1 MELEKIVRLIGSFI
15 LALFIVA
22 IPFIC
27 ALSFVL
33 NWGVWGVFIKLIF
46 TLMTIGYIAI
56 ETLYIYYESEG

>member
-1 MELEKIVRLIGSFI
+1 MELTKIVRLIGSFI

-33 NWGVWGVFIKLIF
+33 NWGVWGVLIKFIF
-46 TLMTIGYIAI
+46 TPMTIGYLAI
-56 ETLYIYYESEG
+56 ETTYIYYESEE